1 MVAREGSHAI
11 ALAGDAALPEF
22 AEDAVQKTLNAFG
35 RIDILVNNAGVQY
48 LHDSIRNITSKQL
61 FDTFAVNV
69 YSAFFMSQ
77 ACLKHMRRGGAI
89 MCVPA
94 PSWISQLACAL
105 KPCSLRCCSNTS
117 SVAAYKG
124 RSDML
129 DYAAAKGALISFTYS
144 LAQSPEVLEKN
155 IRVNAVAPG
164 HTISPMV
171 EATYS
176 RASRL
181 HPAALRASRADAFP
195 RIIRRQDPRL
205 RKGYAH
211 GPPRAAGGDCA
222 VVRFPGLRHRLLL
235 HERPGACAV
244 MSIVCWLV

>member
-94 PSWISQLACAL
+94 QAGC
-105 KPCSLRCCSNTS
+105 R
-117 SVAAYKG
+117 SV
-124 RSDML
+124 
-129 DYAAAKGALISFTYS
+129 
-144 LAQSPEVLEKN
+144 
-155 IRVNAVAPG
+155 
-164 HTISPMV
+164 
-171 EATYS
+171 
-176 RASRL
+176 
-181 HPAALRASRADAFP
+181 PAR
-195 RIIRRQDPRL
+195 
-205 RKGYAH
+205 
-211 GPPRAAGGDCA
+211 
-222 VVRFPGLRHRLLL
+222 
-235 HERPGACAV
+235 
-244 MSIVCWLV
+244 

>member
-1 MVAREGSHAI
+1 MVAAEGSHAI
-11 ALAGDAALPEF
+11 ALAGDAALPDF
-22 AEDAVQKTLNAFG
+22 AEDAVQKTMNAFG

-48 LHDSIRNITSKQL
+48 LHDSIRNITAKQL
-61 FDTFAVNV
+61 SDTFAVNV
-69 YSAFFMSQ
+69 YSAFFMTQ
-77 ACLKHMRRGGAI
+77 AVLRHMSRGGAI
-89 MCVPA
+89 
-94 PSWISQLACAL
+94 I
-105 KPCSLRCCSNTS
+105 NTS

-176 RASRL
+176 GAHL
-181 HPAALRASRADAFP
+181 VGAV
-195 RIIRRQDPRL
+195 RR
-205 RKGYAH
+205 
-211 GPPRAAGGDCA
+211 GGDCA
-222 VVRFPGLRHRLLL
+222 GLTRPQPAAQATRSAASARTRPWAVRHSRRRLRR
-235 HERPGACAV
+235 RTSSSPPT
-244 MSIVCWLV
+244 STRRS